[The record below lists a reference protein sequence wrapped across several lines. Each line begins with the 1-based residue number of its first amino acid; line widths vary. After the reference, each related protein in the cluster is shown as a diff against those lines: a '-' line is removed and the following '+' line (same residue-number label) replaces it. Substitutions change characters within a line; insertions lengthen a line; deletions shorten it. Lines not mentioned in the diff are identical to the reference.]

1 MDRSIDLAVQLMDKK
16 KNKMWTN
23 NNKLWTNNNKLWIRN
38 NNKLWIRNYNK
49 LWTNPSADNCVQL
62 LIFFFSLLQQ
72 CRSLLLSFILIAKY
86 AVLSRGKFCWKFML
100 FWGEK
105 FSGLKCGSV
114 KKRLIWGVHMGC
126 FLWLGPP

>member
-1 MDRSIDLAVQLMDKK
+1 MSTRKKMREFRTPGAEIWLFKKKNMDRSIDLAVQLMDKK

-72 CRSLLLSFILIAKY
+72 CRSLLLSFTLIAKY
-86 AVLSRGKFCWKFML
+86 AILANFVENLCSFEGKN
-100 FWGEK
+100 
-105 FSGLKCGSV
+105 
-114 KKRLIWGVHMGC
+114 
-126 FLWLGPP
+126 FLA